1 VSRKLPGSGW
11 VIGKAPVDSVEF
23 TVMDGKVLMR
33 VKDLKEI
40 ARRVKDMNWEDS
52 LAFDF
57 WRKNETKDEDE

>member
-1 VSRKLPGSGW
+1 
-11 VIGKAPVDSVEF
+11 
-23 TVMDGKVLMR
+23 MDGKVLMR